1 MRRTDDAIARLKV
14 AIDLNPNL
22 TWAHANL
29 GLALASSGRGDE
41 AVAPL
46 SEALRLSPRAQN
58 NFTYH
63 HLMGFALF
71 VAGRYEEGLASADTS
86 LRKNSGLPG
95 AYRVRA
101 ACLSQLGRIER
112 GKGSARRIS
121 PPQPRCDCHLDKG
134 ASAVEAARRSRTL
147 HRRPQAGRVARQLV
161 EAGPAELRSYSQPR
175 KRMKARRESASGTN
189 RACRRVRKHFRYWRF
204 RRNAVAMPILL
215 ILTQLGR
222 RKDRLGAAANRSS
235 EACPL
240 PCCYAA
246 L

>member
-1 MRRTDDAIARLKV
+1 MRREAMGFDKVLASSVRRIARLKV

-58 NFTYH
+58 NFMYH

-134 ASAVEAARRSRTL
+134 ASAVEAARGSRTL

-215 ILTQLGR
+215 ILLRVFGR
-222 RKDRLGAAANRSS
+222 
-235 EACPL
+235 L
-240 PCCYAA
+240 PDT